1 MADTFGAH
9 VKRLREVRR
18 LTQEELALRSGLAS
32 DTIRRLE
39 HQEFSPSLRTLRK
52 VCMGLD
58 LTVAAMFN
66 SFELDTE
73 SEEISRIH
81 AMLLGRS
88 QAELRLVE
96 HIVTELFVGLEQYI
110 RPE

>member
-1 MADTFGAH
+1 
-9 VKRLREVRR
+9 
-18 LTQEELALRSGLAS
+18 
-32 DTIRRLE
+32 
-39 HQEFSPSLRTLRK
+39 
-52 VCMGLD
+52 MGLD

>member
-1 MADTFGAH
+1 
-9 VKRLREVRR
+9 V
-18 LTQEELALRSGLAS
+18 RSGLAA

-66 SFELDTE
+66 SFELDAE

-88 QAELRLVE
+88 RAELRLVE
-96 HIVTELFVGLEQYI
+96 HLVTELFVGLEQYL

>member
-1 MADTFGAH
+1 
-9 VKRLREVRR
+9 LREVRR
-18 LTQEELALRSGLAS
+18 LTQEELAERSGLAS

-58 LTVAAMFN
+58 LSVAAMFN

-88 QAELRLVE
+88 HAELRLVE
-96 HIVTELFVGLEQYI
+96 HLVSELFVGLQQYLH
-110 RPE
+110 PE